1 MGYASA
7 IGFRASTCFPF
18 KFYDLQEE
26 KETNLLVYP
35 FLVMDATLHN
45 YLRLRP
51 AQAMN
56 HISKI
61 IDEVKAVNGYFIP
74 LWHNES
80 LSEYGM
86 WIGWRKVFEDMF
98 AYAATDQP
106 QQEEQPEDPE
116 EKPEESA

>member
-1 MGYASA
+1 M
-7 IGFRASTCFPF
+7 P
-18 KFYDLQEE
+18 EE
-26 KETNLLVYP
+26 QETNLLVYP
-35 FLVMDATLHN
+35 FQVMDATLHN